1 MEDKLRVKT
10 ILSEGELLESELHI
24 PSREKQSSL
33 KRHSDESIEHA
44 PVGDLGKL
52 TDLPQERRRKRTGR
66 TSRSTDCAE
75 PVSSLEP
82 LIAYRYDPNLARNER
97 VAVTVKTTLQLH
109 KNDRQEE

>member
-1 MEDKLRVKT
+1 MEDKLGVKT
-10 ILSEGELLESELHI
+10 ILAKGELVESKLRI
-24 PSREKQSSL
+24 PSREKESNL
-33 KRHSDESIEHA
+33 KRHSDESVAYA

-66 TSRSTDCAE
+66 TSRGTERAE

-82 LIAYRYDPNLARNER
+82 LIGYRYDPNLARNER

-109 KNDRQEE
+109 KNDRQ